1 MEMTDWWEYINSI
14 TSTRIL
20 QAGFSLNR
28 AIFLNIPQ
36 YCSMASKDL
45 DKKMGKDR
53 MYKLAIKKLQH
64 GVQSNL
70 SRYIGTT

>member
-1 MEMTDWWEYINSI
+1 
-14 TSTRIL
+14 
-20 QAGFSLNR
+20 
-28 AIFLNIPQ
+28 
-36 YCSMASKDL
+36 MASKDL